1 MFLFGNA
8 YSVLLKPPLIVLLL
22 FFLLKVLH
30 CNSGVFSSNFF
41 CDPVIRIFGERW
53 TGGSAFCF
61 PSFLSSFAERFLEI
75 FDLVLGQVQK
85 GCFLVVVASALT
97 SISSMSK
104 HRTLRTVWDQSS
116 SDSRRTSTDVKP
128 RFSTTNSDFQLR
140 FSKTNFHFQTPILKN
155 KLPFSKT
162 YSHFQKQT
170 PLFKLPIFE
179 NKLQFFKANFD
190 FPIQFFENK
199 LRFSTN

>member
-1 MFLFGNA
+1 MDRWFRVL
-8 YSVLLKPPLIVLLL
+8 YS
-22 FFLLKVLH
+22 FF
-30 CNSGVFSSNFF
+30 SFFF
-41 CDPVIRIFGERW
+41 CRASV
-53 TGGSAFCF
+53 
-61 PSFLSSFAERFLEI
+61 LEI

-116 SDSRRTSTDVKP
+116 SDSRRTSAYITDVNL

-140 FSKTNFHFQTPILKN
+140 FWKTNFHFQTPIFEN

-162 YSHFQKQT
+162 YSHFQTPIFLKQT
-170 PLFKLPIFE
+170 SIFQFNFLKTNSDFQQ
-179 NKLQFFKANFD
+179 NKHRFFKSNSNIPLSFRTYTRLGE
-190 FPIQFFENK
+190 IRE
-199 LRFSTN
+199 

>member
-1 MFLFGNA
+1 M
-8 YSVLLKPPLIVLLL
+8 
-22 FFLLKVLH
+22 
-30 CNSGVFSSNFF
+30 
-41 CDPVIRIFGERW
+41 
-53 TGGSAFCF
+53 
-61 PSFLSSFAERFLEI
+61 EI

-140 FSKTNFHFQTPILKN
+140 FSKTNFHFQTPIFEN

-162 YSHFQKQT
+162 YSHFQT
-170 PLFKLPIFE
+170 PIFE
-179 NKLQFFKANFD
+179 SKLFYSNSHFKADFD

-199 LRFSTN
+199 LRFSTKQTPIFQVKLKCPFKLPYIYPSRRHKRVVTSIHRAVSAYWCG

>member
-1 MFLFGNA
+1 MSVFKASFALAMYCNGNA
-8 YSVLLKPPLIVLLL
+8 YSVLLKPPLIVLL
-22 FFLLKVLH
+22 FFLLKVFH
-30 CNSGVFSSNFF
+30 CSGVLGSNFF

-104 HRTLRTVWDQSS
+104 HRLLRTVWDQSS
-116 SDSRRTSTDVKP
+116 SDPRRTSAYAKL
-128 RFSTTNSDFQLR
+128 RFRQQILIFNSDFRKRTSVFQNILP
-140 FSKTNFHFQTPILKN
+140 FSNFHFR
-155 KLPFSKT
+155 
-162 YSHFQKQT
+162 KQT
-170 PLFKLPIFE
+170 PLLKLP
-179 NKLQFFKANFD
+179 FFKANFD